1 MHFEISIILKYIK
14 LSITILSI
22 VILSL
27 PGYISAQETKKNL
40 WYIEPAVRY
49 GRVLPNFK
57 EASWLWQTDLCSVD
71 LRIGRQTDGQKE
83 WEQWFHY
90 PSYGLQLRYS
100 HFNRE
105 SIGDKYAVFGF
116 LNGYFVQRPKF
127 AFFYQLGAGINFWT
141 KKYDYYN
148 NSENIFV
155 GGHVSAHID
164 LALGISARISPH
176 TDLTLRGDFSHSSN
190 GVLAMPN
197 YGINGLTAEVG
208 LRCRFYEQLDLQYT
222 IDTITQFRPINRLY
236 VSVSPGTKQSRSE
249 WAKSDRT
256 APHLLKH
263 YFATTLEIGYLRQPH
278 PKFRYGGGL
287 DLFYNREILTYF
299 KPEERKEGLC
309 FMPAAFATFDLT
321 FSRLVLH
328 TSAGF
333 YLGRYYSFYEP
344 FYERVGVQ
352 FLLGKQKNHLLGV
365 NIKAHL
371 FVADYIEW
379 TYGYSFFNWYDK
391 KPRARKKFRS

>member
-14 LSITILSI
+14 LSITILCI

-40 WYIEPAVRY
+40 WYLEPAVRY

-90 PSYGLQLRYS
+90 PSYGIQLRYS

-105 SIGDKYAVFGF
+105 SIGDKFAVFGF

-141 KKYDYYN
+141 KKYDFYT
-148 NSENIFV
+148 NSENLFV
-155 GGHVSAHID
+155 GGHVSAHIN
-164 LALGISARISPH
+164 LGLGISARISPH
-176 TDLTLRGDFSHSSN
+176 TDLTLQGDFSHSSN

-299 KPEERKEGLC
+299 KPEERKEGMC
-309 FMPAAFATFDLT
+309 FMPAAFAAFDLT

-391 KPRARKKFRS
+391 QPRARKKFRS